1 MNTTAAVKPSM
12 AQRKTPMTLVWR
24 TAALALI
31 TFALV
36 SAAGPVMADA
46 AHWQQHVPD
55 SIPGGDAAA
64 LVIPIIA
71 ILMVFGAP
79 ALTVIL
85 VALFV
90 FRHRERRQQLLN
102 ERIQKFLESGQPV
115 PGNLMEGSLPTP
127 ARHLNQGLMLLGA
140 GIGLTVFL
148 TLINGFAIGSL
159 GLILIG
165 VGVAKVLIWKL
176 AERQAQ

>member
-1 MNTTAAVKPSM
+1 MNHQTLNKLLRVTALMLLALG
-12 AQRKTPMTLVWR
+12 LV
-24 TAALALI
+24 TGALPALAEN
-31 TFALV
+31 V
-36 SAAGPVMADA
+36 D
-46 AHWQQHVPD
+46 WQQHMPD
-55 SIPGGDAAA
+55 HIPGGDAAA
-64 LVIPIIA
+64 IAIPIIA

-102 ERIQKFLESGQPV
+102 ERIQKFLENGQPV
-115 PGNLMEGSLPTP
+115 PENLMEDALPSP
-127 ARHLNQGLMLLGA
+127 ARNLNQGLILLGA

-148 TLINGFAIGSL
+148 SLMTGFVIGSL

-165 VGVAKVLIWKL
+165 VGVAKILIWKL

>member
-1 MNTTAAVKPSM
+1 MNNVTMRKGLHVTALLAVVVGL
-12 AQRKTPMTLVWR
+12 MTGALP
-24 TAALALI
+24 ALAEN
-31 TFALV
+31 V
-36 SAAGPVMADA
+36 N
-46 AHWQQHVPD
+46 WQQHMPD
-55 SIPGGDAAA
+55 HIPGGDAAA
-64 LVIPIIA
+64 IAIPIVA

-102 ERIQKFLESGQPV
+102 ERIQKFLENGQPV
-115 PGNLMEGSLPTP
+115 PENLMEDSRPSP
-127 ARHLNQGLMLLGA
+127 AGHLNQGLILVGA

-148 TLINGFAIGSL
+148 SLMTGFGIGSL
-159 GLILIG
+159 GLVLIG
-165 VGVAKVLIWKL
+165 VGVAKILIWKL

>member
-1 MNTTAAVKPSM
+1 MNTTDTV
-12 AQRKTPMTLVWR
+12 TPASLPIWR
-24 TAALALI
+24 VAALALI
-31 TFALV
+31 AFALISV
-36 SAAGPVMADA
+36 AGPALADP
-46 AHWQQHVPD
+46 AHWQQHMPQ

-64 LVIPIIA
+64 LVIPVVA

-79 ALTVIL
+79 ALTVVL

-102 ERIQKFLESGQPV
+102 ERIQKFLENGQPV
-115 PGNLMEGSLPTP
+115 PENLMGDSLSAP
-127 ARHLNQGLMLLGA
+127 ARHLNQGLVLLGA

-148 TLINGFAIGSL
+148 SLINGFAIGSL

-165 VGVAKVLIWKL
+165 VGLAKILIWKL
-176 AERQAQ
+176 AERQAQSQ

>member
-1 MNTTAAVKPSM
+1 MNDPTLSKVLRGTALLLLALG
-12 AQRKTPMTLVWR
+12 LV
-24 TAALALI
+24 TGALPALAEN
-31 TFALV
+31 V
-36 SAAGPVMADA
+36 D
-46 AHWQQHVPD
+46 WVPD
-55 SIPGGDAAA
+55 IPGGDVAAIA
-64 LVIPIIA
+64 IPIVA

-102 ERIQKFLESGQPV
+102 ERIQKFLENGQPV
-115 PGNLMEGSLPTP
+115 PENLMEDGSPTP
-127 ARHLNQGLMLLGA
+127 NGHLNQGLILLGA

-148 TLINGFAIGSL
+148 SLMNGFVIGSL

-165 VGVAKVLIWKL
+165 VGVAKILIWKL

>member
-1 MNTTAAVKPSM
+1 MNNITMRKILRVTALLAVVLGL
-12 AQRKTPMTLVWR
+12 MTGALP
-24 TAALALI
+24 ALAE
-31 TFALV
+31 T
-36 SAAGPVMADA
+36 GN
-46 AHWQQHVPD
+46 WQQHMPD
-55 SIPGGDAAA
+55 HIPGGDAAA
-64 LVIPIIA
+64 IAIPIIA

-102 ERIQKFLESGQPV
+102 ERIQKFLENGQPV
-115 PGNLMEGSLPTP
+115 PENLMEDGSSTP
-127 ARHLNQGLMLLGA
+127 NGHLNQGLILLGA

-148 TLINGFAIGSL
+148 SLMTGFVIGSL

-165 VGVAKVLIWKL
+165 VGVAKILIWKL